1 MASTTWQKLADLE
14 RLSRDLDA
22 RNVVFSE
29 RRVLV
34 PSMIMGL
41 AIGYTKSQLE
51 PFVCSLKKTNF
62 SGKIVLFVSNLNIE
76 TEEFLVNQGIE
87 LVSFET
93 YRCMSFSIDCARWFR
108 YLEYLI
114 DCVKRNELPEAI
126 LFTDV
131 GDVVFQGNPLE
142 GPIAKLEFYE
152 EHDQPKIGSC
162 AYNSLWMRRSFG
174 KKILR
179 ELAPFTISCA
189 GTVIA
194 SGVGAI
200 EYLIE
205 MQKLMLAIP
214 VHVAS
219 SIGADQAAHN
229 FIVYRNIIPGAQV
242 RSNGERVFT
251 VSHLPAAKYG
261 LTTNY
266 MIATQDKT
274 VCPIVHQYNHHRE
287 MVEAV
292 HRRLQLPVP
301 PLPVFPRKPILT
313 RVRARLFGY
322 VVKAFR
328 TLGLSI

>member
-1 MASTTWQKLADLE
+1 KT
-14 RLSRDLDA
+14 
-22 RNVVFSE
+22 VFSE
-29 RRVLV
+29 QRILA
-34 PSMIMGL
+34 PPIIMGL

-62 SGKIVLFVSNLNIE
+62 SGKVVLFVSNLNIE
-76 TEEFLVNQGIE
+76 TEEFLVNQGVE

-93 YRCMSFSIDCARWFR
+93 YRCMSFCIECARWFR
-108 YLEYLI
+108 YLDYLI
-114 DCVKRNELPEAI
+114 DRVKRNELPEAI

-162 AYNSLWMRRSFG
+162 AYNSRWIRRSFG
-174 KKILR
+174 KKVLR
-179 ELAPFTISCA
+179 ELAPLTISCA
-189 GTVIA
+189 GTVVA

-214 VHVAS
+214 PDVS
-219 SIGADQAAHN
+219 SSTGADQAAHN
-229 FIVYRNIIPGAQV
+229 FIVRRKFIPGAQI

-251 VSHLPAAKYG
+251 VGGYLPAEKYA

-266 MIATQDKT
+266 MIATQDQ
-274 VCPIVHQYNHHRE
+274 VICPVVHQYNRHRE
-287 MVEAV
+287 LVEAV
-292 HRRLQLPVP
+292 YR
-301 PLPVFPRKPILT
+301 
-313 RVRARLFGY
+313 
-322 VVKAFR
+322 
-328 TLGLSI
+328 